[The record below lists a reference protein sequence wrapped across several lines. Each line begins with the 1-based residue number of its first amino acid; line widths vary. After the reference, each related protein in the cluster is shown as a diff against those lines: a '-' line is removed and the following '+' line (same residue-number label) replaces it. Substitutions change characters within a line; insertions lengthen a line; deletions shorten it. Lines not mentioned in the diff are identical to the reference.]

1 MSKFSKLLDQLD
13 AIDQQDTK
21 NTAKLMGATAVLY
34 ERLQEIINRKPPQL
48 LDQEKKVSKEFLIK
62 HFGNYRNTYS
72 VYNKTYGIK
81 AKGWDSLLPKIKGLP
96 VPQSLEDRVKELET
110 QVQHLAQI
118 FGEFLEKN

>member
-13 AIDQQDTK
+13 EIDQQDTK
-21 NTAKLMGATAVLY
+21 NTAKLLGATAVLY
-34 ERLQEIINRKPPQL
+34 ERLQEIVNRKTTQF
-48 LDQEKKVSKEFLIK
+48 LDQEKEVNKEFLIK

-72 VYNKTYGIK
+72 AYNKTYGIK
-81 AKGWDSLLPKIKGLP
+81 AKGWDSLLPKIKSLP

-110 QVQHLAQI
+110 QVQYLAQI